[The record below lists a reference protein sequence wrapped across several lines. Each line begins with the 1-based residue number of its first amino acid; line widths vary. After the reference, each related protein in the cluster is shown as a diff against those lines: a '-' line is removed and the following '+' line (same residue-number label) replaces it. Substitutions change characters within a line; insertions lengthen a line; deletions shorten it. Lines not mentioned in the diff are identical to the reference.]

1 MYHNIIAIEG
11 ISGIGKSNLAQHI
24 SLLLKDKNQQNR
36 WFFELEKN
44 NPVIPDN
51 HDGNIIND
59 SYVKWK
65 NYLKYRDC
73 QSTTDIFDGR
83 ILMLNIE
90 FSIREGF
97 SKNEIIIKM
106 QKFIDLINKNNIFVV
121 LLYTS
126 NIDSLFTNAM
136 KSRECLNWYINN
148 LKMSKYNSRNAEI
161 NRNTVIEVMSTQQ
174 NIMLEIFNDI
184 SVNKLLIDITDLDWA
199 KRYIEIN
206 EYFQFS
212 TNKTTYDMNEY
223 IGKYVNKNINEK
235 YSLEILDK
243 ELVCTIH
250 PYQRFKPMEQVF
262 KLMQLEPDVFVA
274 KGQPIK
280 LIFNRDL
287 DNKIISITENGL
299 FETEN
304 YQGILKDIFIKD
316 KR

>member
-97 SKNEIIIKM
+97 SYN
-106 QKFIDLINKNNIFVV
+106 FV
-121 LLYTS
+121 
-126 NIDSLFTNAM
+126 
-136 KSRECLNWYINN
+136 
-148 LKMSKYNSRNAEI
+148 
-161 NRNTVIEVMSTQQ
+161 
-174 NIMLEIFNDI
+174 
-184 SVNKLLIDITDLDWA
+184 
-199 KRYIEIN
+199 
-206 EYFQFS
+206 
-212 TNKTTYDMNEY
+212 
-223 IGKYVNKNINEK
+223 
-235 YSLEILDK
+235 
-243 ELVCTIH
+243 
-250 PYQRFKPMEQVF
+250 
-262 KLMQLEPDVFVA
+262 
-274 KGQPIK
+274 
-280 LIFNRDL
+280 
-287 DNKIISITENGL
+287 
-299 FETEN
+299 
-304 YQGILKDIFIKD
+304 
-316 KR
+316 